1 MNLNF
6 IGKEFDRLHHLE
18 DFINYE
24 YEPKSNKKV
33 GKRNI
38 YYDDIKLDFINEVN
52 TYGFSPFILK
62 NFTDQRDDPN
72 IMRFMTKKFNH
83 GLTNYVKLGT
93 RAISH
98 HTTKEIK
105 KYMSKKKKVK
115 KLKKKKDIYSNI
127 FLIKKTEDKKKDE
140 VKENFLQKA
149 LLEVGG
155 NKLNLSMDDEE
166 EKEKDKD
173 NEEKGKKTKNMKN
186 NQNMSDEQDIT
197 KKKELSK
204 DQKDLILKEK
214 ELLEKKQ
221 EENNIE
227 LIKNYMGVNKGKYAI
242 GKKEMQQL
250 PNLFSNNSSK
260 KTTLKSI
267 FQNKGYKNKTINAFK
282 DISNGYDNNRKILSL
297 SKNKELLNDK
307 RDYIFKKIFT
317 PVTGAGD
324 KLTNSV
330 NNSINFKRN
339 SLRSDMR
346 SSFMKKFNG
355 KKQLKDEFLLFAK
368 ARPYRYLTTSGN

>member
-6 IGKEFDRLHHLE
+6 IGKEFDRLEKLE

-24 YEPKSNKKV
+24 YEPKSNKRV

-62 NFTDQRDDPN
+62 NFSDQRDDPN

-105 KYMSKKKKVK
+105 KYISKKKKFK
-115 KLKKKKDIYSNI
+115 KNKKKKDIYSNI
-127 FLIKKTEDKKKDE
+127 FLIKKNEDKKKDE

-166 EKEKDKD
+166 EKEGNKDKE
-173 NEEKGKKTKNMKN
+173 NEDKTKKGKTNTSNSNKL
-186 NQNMSDEQDIT
+186 DL

-204 DQKDLILKEK
+204 DQKELILKEK
-214 ELLEKKQ
+214 EILEKKQ
-221 EENNIE
+221 EEKNIE
-227 LIKNYMGVNKGKYAI
+227 LLKKYIGVNKGKYAI
-242 GKKEMQQL
+242 GKNDMQQL
-250 PNLFSNNSSK
+250 PNLFSNNNTK
-260 KTTLKSI
+260 PNTLKLI
-267 FQNKGYKNKTINAFK
+267 FQNKGYNNKTLNINK
-282 DISNGYDNNRKILSL
+282 DLANDVEFNKKILTL
-297 SKNKELLNDK
+297 SKNKDLLSDK
-307 RDYIFKKIFT
+307 RDYIFRRIFSQGNIYGT
-317 PVTGAGD
+317 KGNTIGNEGRHSL
-324 KLTNSV
+324 KTETKSNY
-330 NNSINFKRN
+330 NKR
-339 SLRSDMR
+339 L
-346 SSFMKKFNG
+346 NG

-368 ARPYRYLTTSGN
+368 ARPYRYLTVENE